1 MSFVK
6 NSIYK
11 IADIL
16 TLNKGLPN
24 RINNYR
30 ILFPA
35 KWARYFEKD
44 YEKENIEF
52 LTNTCIPG
60 MTVIDI
66 GAHLGLMSVIISKL
80 IGDKGKIYSFEPTP
94 KTFAIF
100 KDIIKKNNGDKIIFP
115 FNKAVSNF
123 DGKMDFF
130 VDENEGSNANSL
142 VGRKDKSR
150 ISEKMDVTTLDTFVK
165 EMKLDKLDLIKIDA
179 EGSELDVL
187 HGALE
192 TFEKFKPKIVLAIH
206 PSLIKNNNQNIGD
219 IFDVIHSLEYDV
231 HYRSEILTKEIFIGK
246 QDFFDVH
253 LISAKK

>member
-1 MSFVK
+1 MSAVK
-6 NSIYK
+6 DGIYK
-11 IADIL
+11 LADIL
-16 TLNKGLPN
+16 TLNKGFPN
-24 RINNYR
+24 HINNYKV
-30 ILFPA
+30 LFPA

-52 LTNTCIPG
+52 LTQHCKPE

-80 IGDKGKIYSFEPTP
+80 IGSKGKIYSFEPTP

-100 KDIIKKNNGDKIIFP
+100 KDIIQKNGGNNIIFP
-115 FNKAVSNF
+115 FNRAVSNF

-150 ISEKMDVTTLDTFVK
+150 VSQEMEVVTLDSFVK

-187 HGALE
+187 NGGLT
-192 TFEKFKPKIVLAIH
+192 TFKTFKPKIVLAIH
-206 PSLIKNNNQNIGD
+206 PSLIRNNNQNIGE
-219 IFDVIHSLEYDV
+219 IFDLISNLNYDV
-231 HYRSEILTKEIFIGK
+231 HYRSEILTKDVFIRK

-253 LISAKK
+253 LIPAKK